1 MESYVETPWLHT
13 EASCVRQRA
22 HGFIFQLSSVVT
34 DRLHL
39 HPPAS
44 VGGPLAVSQ
53 LENGSPALV
62 ILIYIHGHV
71 RSLSPPPKTALTV
84 AHLPPNCSPVLVTS
98 HIFPVKADWWL
109 LQRSSSTNNCSQ
121 GEISFSSLTL
131 HFSSFVVLPSCQLQH
146 QPN

>member
-1 MESYVETPWLHT
+1 MQSAFDDFPNFLLSMKHLGKWNPMWRHRGYT
-13 EASCVRQRA
+13 QRA

-44 VGGPLAVSQ
+44 VGGGPLAVSQ

-71 RSLSPPPKTALTV
+71 RSLSPPP
-84 AHLPPNCSPVLVTS
+84 
-98 HIFPVKADWWL
+98 
-109 LQRSSSTNNCSQ
+109 
-121 GEISFSSLTL
+121 
-131 HFSSFVVLPSCQLQH
+131 
-146 QPN
+146 

>member
-1 MESYVETPWLHT
+1 MVTHKEPMGLSFSSV
-13 EASCVRQRA
+13 
-22 HGFIFQLSSVVT
+22 LSSLT
-34 DRLHL
+34 DSISTPQPLWG
-39 HPPAS
+39 
-44 VGGPLAVSQ
+44 GGPLAVSQ
-53 LENGSPALV
+53 LENVSPALV

-84 AHLPPNCSPVLVTS
+84 AHLPPNCSPVLVTG

-109 LQRSSSTNNCSQ
+109 LQRSSSANNCSQ